1 VRLETGGRLGV
12 IIYQSTTAGFLDHL
26 EEGSIVER
34 ISAGFARHGMS
45 TPAHEVD
52 SWQNSLN
59 FMHKVLA
66 HRSVP
71 EDCDVA
77 IEFSIPQTQQSRI
90 DFMIIGND
98 HRDRGAAVIVELK
111 QWKKIAAIHEQ
122 NEVVRT
128 WVGGAERVRPH
139 PSYQAWSYSASI
151 EDFNLDVRAKN
162 VQLRPCAWLHNYA
175 RPAGPT
181 GVFDEIYAKLLEKAP
196 VFCEADA
203 RTLRDFICRNI
214 KSGDGGKTLYD
225 IENGKLRP
233 SKQLQDAVASMLE
246 GSQEFVLI
254 DEQKVV
260 FEEARAL
267 ALRTRDD
274 GVKRVLIV
282 EGGPGTGKS
291 VVAITLLVELL
302 QEGLIP
308 QYVSKNRAPRKVYA
322 KLLRGRQR
330 LVCIGSLFKGS
341 GHFHT
346 AKKNSIGAAIVDE
359 AHRLTAK
366 SDRYKTKGI
375 NQIKEI
381 IAASEFSI
389 FFIDESQR
397 VHVDDIG
404 RVDDIVQAA
413 LDGGAQVYRETLPS
427 QFRCNGS
434 DSYLDWLDEVLGLR
448 PSSAAAAGLQYDFR
462 VFDDPGEMAATI
474 ERLNRERNKC
484 RMVAGYC
491 WEWDTKQRDNPDHHD
506 VVVEARGFSASW
518 NLGSTETWAIDPHS
532 VHQIGCIHTAQGL
545 EFEYVGV
552 LIGDDMRFEGDRV
565 VTDYTRRA
573 RTDQSLKGIKTIA
586 KKDPDRA
593 QRLGDELIRNTYR
606 VLMTRGLKGCFVFCT
621 DPALA
626 AHFREALP
634 RVEYAEPAVAL
645 PIAAEGPPEE

>member
-1 VRLETGGRLGV
+1 V

-26 EEGSIVER
+26 EDGSIVGR
-34 ISAGFARHGMS
+34 ISAGFARHGLS

-52 SWQNSLN
+52 AWQNSLN

-66 HRSVP
+66 RGSVP
-71 EDCDVA
+71 EDCDIA

-98 HRDRGAAVIVELK
+98 HRDRGAAVIIELK
-111 QWKKIAAIHEQ
+111 QWKRIAAIHEQ

-151 EDFNLDVRAKN
+151 EDFNLDVRAKS
-162 VQLRPCAWLHNYA
+162 VQLRPCAWLHNYP
-175 RPAGPT
+175 RPSGPT
-181 GVFDEIYAKLLEKAP
+181 GVFDEIYARLLEKAP

-203 RTLRDFICRNI
+203 RTLHDFICRNI

-246 GSQEFVLI
+246 GNQEFVLI

-267 ALRTRDD
+267 AMRTKEDR
-274 GVKRVLIV
+274 VKRVLIV

-330 LVCIGSLFKGS
+330 LVYIDSLFKGS

-359 AHRLTAK
+359 AHRLTEK
-366 SDRYKTKGI
+366 SDRYKTKGK
-375 NQIKEI
+375 NQIREI
-381 IAASEFSI
+381 IAASKFSV

-434 DSYLDWLDEVLGLR
+434 DSYLDWLDGVLGLR
-448 PSSAAAAGLQYDFR
+448 PSSAAAGGLQYDFR
-462 VFDDPGEMAATI
+462 VFEDPGKMAATI
-474 ERLNRERNKC
+474 ERLNKERNKS

-491 WEWDTKQRDNPDHHD
+491 WEWDTKQRGNPDHHD
-506 VVVEARGFSASW
+506 VVVEDCGFSASW
-518 NLGSTETWAIDPHS
+518 NLGSSETWAIDPHS

-552 LIGDDMRFEGDRV
+552 LIGDDMRFEDDRV

-573 RTDQSLKGIKTIA
+573 KTDQSLKGIKTIA
-586 KKDPDRA
+586 KQDPAQA

-634 RVEYAEPAVAL
+634 RMEYAEPAVAS